1 MYSAG
6 GFGSPTFWAML
17 AALSAV
23 DRAAYFRQS
32 QYDPAYQQWRQQ
44 AVRDP
49 GTASRLAQL
58 GDQAA
63 AQPVNAGASAP
74 STSSGFGIVWMV
86 LFIGGAVFVLL
97 WVARRRAASGPAT
110 GVPPGLAVAAR
121 EGVNI
126 SAGWQLS
133 QVVEYNSTLMS
144 VKQVTID
151 HTHYETVQGCEAA
164 TELYGSVFRPTIHK
178 EIYSFEDLGRAFA
191 EMHDNTQTGIPII
204 RVATD
209 MPESL
214 AKLTP

>member
-1 MYSAG
+1 V
-6 GFGSPTFWAML
+6 F
-17 AALSAV
+17 
-23 DRAAYFRQS
+23 
-32 QYDPAYQQWRQQ
+32 PA
-44 AVRDP
+44 
-49 GTASRLAQL
+49 
-58 GDQAA
+58 
-63 AQPVNAGASAP
+63 
-74 STSSGFGIVWMV
+74 
-86 LFIGGAVFVLL
+86 
-97 WVARRRAASGPAT
+97 
-110 GVPPGLAVAAR
+110 GLAVAAR

-133 QVVEYNSTLMS
+133 QVIEYNSTLMS

-151 HTHYETVQGCEAA
+151 YTHYETVQGCEAA